1 MGIAMTDLFLTA
13 AKRGISTIDRTMS
26 RVVLLLWLSTLER
39 EVGSFGNVEGLAE

>member
-1 MGIAMTDLFLTA
+1 MTDLFLTA

-39 EVGSFGNVEGLAE
+39 EVGLFGNTESPAE